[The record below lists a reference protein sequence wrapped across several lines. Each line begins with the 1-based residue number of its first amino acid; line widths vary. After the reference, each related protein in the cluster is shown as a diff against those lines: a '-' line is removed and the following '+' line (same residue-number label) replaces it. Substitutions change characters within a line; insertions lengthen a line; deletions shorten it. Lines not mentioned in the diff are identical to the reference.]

1 MMVSSKTATKYS
13 QQGGAG
19 AISKGL
25 QYSGKSVLM
34 IFN

>member
-25 QYSGKSVLM
+25 QYKTILANLS
-34 IFN
+34 